1 LHVEV
6 EENDEFEREG
16 LDLYRTLTLDYP
28 DLALGVSVDVPLLS
42 GKSVKLKVPAG
53 LQPGK
58 HLKLKGKGL
67 PSLEGRAVGD
77 LFVIVEVRVPKAMT
91 AAERELVVALR
102 ELQQG
107 QAPQGAQ
114 DETRSGARAEAHSG
128 GLRAWLI
135 RALGGTP

>member
-6 EENDEFEREG
+6 EDHDDFEREG

-28 DLALGVSVDVPLLS
+28 DLALGTSVEVPLLN
-42 GKSVKLKVPAG
+42 GKNVKLKVPAG

-77 LFVIVEVRVPKAMT
+77 LFVIVEVRVPKSMT
-91 AAERELVVALR
+91 AAERELIVALR

-107 QAPQGAQ
+107 QASHHAQGEQ
-114 DETRSGARAEAHSG
+114 HSDVHGEGGG